1 MNELTK
7 LRNEQEALKMELYEL
22 INSDSKLEDF
32 TDEEEVEEQIEKK
45 KDEIEKIEEKIERIE
60 EVEEEEEVPVVEEVE
75 EVEENPPPIPK
86 LVRQETRGTK
96 KTKKKVI
103 VESESESESEEEQ
116 DIKQLEENVNDRVMV
131 FCDIMRQLLKHY
143 RHHTLTNEDKDYIIQ
158 FHINQEK
165 ALRIDIEDF
174 SYEIDNGDFSE
185 KFYRSI
191 EKKLDRE
198 ERRVQNFIY

>member
-60 EVEEEEEVPVVEEVE
+60 EVEEEEVPGVEEVE
-75 EVEENPPPIPK
+75 EEEETPPPIPI

-103 VESESESESEEEQ
+103 IESESESESEEEQ
-116 DIKQLEENVNDRVMV
+116 DIEQLEEQVNDRVAV
-131 FCDIMRQLLKHY
+131 FCDIMKQLLKHY
-143 RHHTLTNEDKDYIIQ
+143 RHHTLTNADKDYIIQ

-165 ALRIDIEDF
+165 ALKIDIEDY